1 MQLSDCVS
9 QGTFRYYRRASLSLV
24 FMAPYFS
31 YGGSIRT
38 TGRRFIALACL
49 SSTNL
54 LLVVSSTIRLPDHF
68 EGRTPRLPNLFLLNR
83 SLDWE
88 LSGA

>member
-9 QGTFRYYRRASLSLV
+9 QGTSRYYRRAPLSLV
-24 FMAPYFS
+24 FTAPYFS

-54 LLVVSSTIRLPDHF
+54 PVVVLSDYQTIAR
-68 EGRTPRLPNLFLLNR
+68 EGL
-83 SLDWE
+83 
-88 LSGA
+88 